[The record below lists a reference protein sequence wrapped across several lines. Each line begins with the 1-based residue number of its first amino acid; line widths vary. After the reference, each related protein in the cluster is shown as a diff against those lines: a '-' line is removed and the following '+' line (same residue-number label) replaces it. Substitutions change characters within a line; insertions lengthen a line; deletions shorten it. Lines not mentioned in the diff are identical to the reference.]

1 MALPTFNG
9 SPLFS
14 KSASDL
20 PGAVDVRIQTETLP
34 GVDGEYVQPHGN
46 AGRDIIANGWLEA
59 SGNTPALA
67 HAALK
72 TLLRAR
78 QNAADGATVA
88 TYVGTDGHD
97 YDNCLLLS
105 YAPTAT
111 VETTA
116 GGGTFRAV
124 VPIRAVFRQVAPQ

>member
-1 MALPTFNG
+1 M
-9 SPLFS
+9 
-14 KSASDL
+14 
-20 PGAVDVRIQTETLP
+20 DVRVRTETLP
-34 GVDGEYVQPHGN
+34 GVDGEYVQPHGT
-46 AGRDIIANGWLEA
+46 AGRDITTDGWLEA

-78 QNAADGATVA
+78 QDAADGATVA

-97 YDNCLLLS
+97 YDNCVLIS
-105 YAPTAT
+105 CAPQAA

-124 VPIRAVFRQVAPQ
+124 VPVKAVFRQVAP